1 MFHLASWQGKNMQNL
16 SYCELS
22 DLLKVT
28 APLLMLDRLAVDV
41 AGGRADG
48 VKVVSMD
55 EFHFAGHFP
64 GQPVLPGV
72 LQVAGMCQ
80 ASQALFMIEGGH
92 GEGVPAVTALKRVK
106 FRTPVRPGMRL
117 EIECVKSS
125 AAEDG
130 SVDYTVKTM
139 ADGQLA
145 SSGVVTMAMRSLDYY
160 CMTPLDLES
169 SPLLTEVEGKEWL
182 GPQAVMEHIPH
193 RFPFMFV
200 DRAYG
205 LDDPAKVLG
214 VKNVTGNGMFVNA
227 TEPAQFP
234 GFLQIE
240 AGAQLGCA
248 AILAQPSEQG
258 KLGFFMSIDTAEF
271 HAPALPGTQ
280 LSMAIECELKG
291 RFGKKKKKIYA
302 GSRLVTETSIKF
314 AIVTPEEAAG
324 GK

>member
-1 MFHLASWQGKNMQNL
+1 MQIL
-16 SYCELS
+16 SYSELS
-22 DLLKVT
+22 ALLKVK

-41 AGGRADG
+41 EGGRADG

-80 ASQALFMIEGGH
+80 ASQSLFTLEGGH
-92 GEGVPAVTALKRVK
+92 GDGVPVVTSLKRVK
-106 FRTPVRPGMRL
+106 FRTPVRPGMCL
-117 EIECVKSS
+117 AVECVKSS
-125 AAEDG
+125 VTDDG
-130 SVDYTVKTM
+130 AVEYSVKTM

-145 SSGVVTMAMRSLDYY
+145 SSGVVTIAMRPSDYY
-160 CMTPLDLES
+160 SLSQADLEP
-169 SPLLTEVEGKEWL
+169 SPLLADVAGTEWL
-182 GPQAVMEHIPH
+182 GPQEVMAHIPH

-205 LDDPAKVLG
+205 LGDPTKVIG

-227 TEPAQFP
+227 SSPEQFP

-291 RFGKKKKKIYA
+291 RFGIASGKIYA
-302 GSRLVTETSIKF
+302 GSRLVTETAIKF
-314 AIVTPEEAAG
+314 AILTPEEAAG

>member
-1 MFHLASWQGKNMQNL
+1 MQNL
-16 SYCELS
+16 SYGELS
-22 DLLKVT
+22 DLLNVK
-28 APLLMLDRLAVDV
+28 APLLMLDRLTVDV

-55 EFHFAGHFP
+55 EAHFVGHFP

-80 ASQALFMIEGGH
+80 ASQTLFVLEGEH
-92 GEGVPAVTALKRVK
+92 GDGVPVVTSLKRVK

-117 EIECVKSS
+117 EIECVKS
-125 AAEDG
+125 AESDG
-130 SVDYTVKTM
+130 GAVEYTVKTL

-145 SSGVVTMAMRSLDYY
+145 SSGVVTMAMKSADYY
-160 CMTPLDLES
+160 CMSSSDLES
-169 SPLLTEVEGKEWL
+169 SPLLADVAGTEWL
-182 GPQAVMEHIPH
+182 GPQEIMAYIPH

-205 LDDPAKVLG
+205 LGDPTKVIG
-214 VKNVTGNGMFVNA
+214 VKNITGNGMFVNA
-227 TEPAQFP
+227 TLPAQFP

-258 KLGFFMSIDTAEF
+258 KLGFFMSIDSAEF

-280 LSMAIECELKG
+280 LSMMIECELKG
-291 RFGKKKKKIYA
+291 RFGIASGKIYA
-302 GSRLVTETSIKF
+302 GSRLVTESAIKF